1 MVAFFLHN
9 GLSKNH
15 ISSLFYPPDHFLE
28 SHFIIAPEST
38 SFS

>member
-1 MVAFFLHN
+1 MVVLVLYN
-9 GLSKNH
+9 GLFKNH